1 MAGSPGDDRPKL
13 QRPSFD
19 LPPSDE
25 HTMVDLPAMPP
36 SSPASA
42 PEVHAAMVVG
52 RAPQQPAN
60 PPGFAY
66 MQAPAYPQQQQQ
78 QQQQQPFGGMAQ
90 PSPFGPSGGR
100 PGFDL
105 PPMRPPMGSS
115 GGLRAPT
122 PFEVFEAAPPPP
134 QMPPMMQVPL
144 GEFPG
149 RRLSMHEDLRILVP
163 EQSLMLDHNP
173 FADAAKRRKRITIGV
188 VSGVVLVVLVAL
200 VLMARSG

>member
-1 MAGSPGDDRPKL
+1 
-13 QRPSFD
+13 
-19 LPPSDE
+19 
-25 HTMVDLPAMPP
+25 MVDLPAMPP
-36 SSPASA
+36 SAPPSAPASG
-42 PEVHAAMVVG
+42 PQVHAAMVVG
-52 RAPQQPAN
+52 RAPQSPTN

-66 MQAPAYPQQQQQ
+66 MQPPAYPQQQQQ
-78 QQQQQPFGGMAQ
+78 QQPMGAMGM
-90 PSPFGPSGGR
+90 PGPFGPPPGR

-163 EQSLMLDHNP
+163 EQSLMLDQNP

-200 VLMARSG
+200 VMMARSG